1 MLNLLG
7 LFGRASTKLLATF
20 VTVIVLMLLGFA
32 FFPSALNAL
41 NDFANYLEGHLRN
54 PPLNE
59 QATVLFRTLVNENT
73 IFGIIMTMIARSV
86 VELFA
91 LFFGRSWKMVFG
103 G

>member
-7 LFGRASTKLLATF
+7 LFGRASAKLMATF
-20 VTVIVLMLLGFA
+20 IMVIVLMLAGFA

-41 NDFANYLEGHLRN
+41 NDFANTLEGMLRD

-59 QATVLFRTLVNENT
+59 QGTILFRTLVNENT

-86 VELFA
+86 VEFFA
-91 LFFGRSWKMVFG
+91 LFFGRSRKFVFG
-103 G
+103 N